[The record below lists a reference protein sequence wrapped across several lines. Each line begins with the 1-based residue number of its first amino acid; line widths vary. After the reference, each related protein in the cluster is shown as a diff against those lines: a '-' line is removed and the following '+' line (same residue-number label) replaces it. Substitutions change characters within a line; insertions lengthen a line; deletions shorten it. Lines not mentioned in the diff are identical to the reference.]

1 MFKTILTG
9 NIGNDA
15 EVTSFDNGSKVVTF
29 SVAHS
34 KKWTDK
40 TGVKQENTT
49 WIRSNMWKQDNLSQY
64 LKKGVRVMVEGEIEA
79 RAYTNKEGQIV
90 TSLELN
96 VFAIEMQS
104 FAEKSQEVVNIKDV
118 GNVQGATVVSTPPQN
133 LSTPPQAVSTPPV
146 SPTTGNNTVSNT
158 KFTPANE
165 EESDLPF

>member
-40 TGVKQENTT
+40 AGVKQEKTT
-49 WIRSNMWKQDNLSQY
+49 WIRCNMWKQENLAQY

-79 RAYTNKEGQIV
+79 RAYTNKEGQTV
-90 TSLELN
+90 ASLELN

-104 FAEKSQEVVNIKDV
+104 FAEKTNE
-118 GNVQGATVVSTPPQN
+118 GATAVSTPPQN
-133 LSTPPQAVSTPPV
+133 LSAPPQSVSTPLA
-146 SPTTGNNTVSNT
+146 SN
-158 KFTPANE
+158 KPANE
-165 EESDLPF
+165 EEDDLPF

>member
-40 TGVKQENTT
+40 AGVKQEKTT
-49 WIRSNMWKQDNLSQY
+49 WIRCNMWKQENLAQY

-79 RAYTNKEGQIV
+79 RAYTNKEGQTV
-90 TSLELN
+90 ASLELN

-104 FAEKSQEVVNIKDV
+104 FAEKSNDVVNIKDV
-118 GNVQGATVVSTPPQN
+118 GNVHGTVNNTQNSTAV
-133 LSTPPQAVSTPPV
+133 STPPQAVSTPPA
-146 SPTTGNNTVSNT
+146 SN
-158 KFTPANE
+158 KPANE
-165 EESDLPF
+165 EDDDLPF

>member
-40 TGVKQENTT
+40 TGVKQEKTT
-49 WIRSNMWKQDNLSQY
+49 WIRCNMWKQENLAQY

-79 RAYTNKEGQIV
+79 RAYTNKEGQTV
-90 TSLELN
+90 ASLELN

-104 FAEKSQEVVNIKDV
+104 FAEKSQEVVNT
-118 GNVQGATVVSTPPQN
+118 QGAVSTPPQN
-133 LSTPPQAVSTPPV
+133 LSTPPV

>member
-40 TGVKQENTT
+40 AGVKQEKTT
-49 WIRSNMWKQDNLSQY
+49 WIRCNMWKQENLAQY

-79 RAYTNKEGQIV
+79 RAYTNKEGQTV
-90 TSLELN
+90 ASLELN

-104 FAEKSQEVVNIKDV
+104 FAEKSNE
-118 GNVQGATVVSTPPQN
+118 GANTQVAV
-133 LSTPPQAVSTPPV
+133 STPPQAVSTPLA
-146 SPTTGNNTVSNT
+146 SN
-158 KFTPANE
+158 KPANE

>member
-40 TGVKQENTT
+40 TGVKQEKTT
-49 WIRSNMWKQDNLSQY
+49 WIRCNMWKQENLAQY
-64 LKKGVRVMVEGEIEA
+64 LKKGVRVMVEGEIES
-79 RAYTNKEGQIV
+79 RAYTNKEGQTV

-104 FAEKSQEVVNIKDV
+104 FAEKSQEVVNTQ
-118 GNVQGATVVSTPPQN
+118 GGANTQGAVSTPPQN

-146 SPTTGNNTVSNT
+146 SN
-158 KFTPANE
+158 KPANE

>member
-40 TGVKQENTT
+40 AGVKQEKTT
-49 WIRSNMWKQDNLSQY
+49 WIRCNMWKQDNLAQY

-79 RAYTNKEGQIV
+79 RAYTNKEGQTV

-104 FAEKSQEVVNIKDV
+104 FAEKSNEGANT
-118 GNVQGATVVSTPPQN
+118 QGAVSTPHQNLSAPPQSVSTPP
-133 LSTPPQAVSTPPV
+133 A
-146 SPTTGNNTVSNT
+146 SN
-158 KFTPANE
+158 KPANE

>member
-40 TGVKQENTT
+40 AGVKQEKTT
-49 WIRSNMWKQDNLSQY
+49 WIRCNMWKQENLAQY

-79 RAYTNKEGQIV
+79 RAYTNKEGQTV

-96 VFAIEMQS
+96 IFAIEMQS
-104 FAEKSQEVVNIKDV
+104 FAEKSNDVVNTH
-118 GNVQGATVVSTPPQN
+118 GAV
-133 LSTPPQAVSTPPV
+133 STPPQAVSTPPQAV
-146 SPTTGNNTVSNT
+146 NTPPVSN
-158 KFTPANE
+158 KPANE
-165 EESDLPF
+165 EESDLLF

>member
-40 TGVKQENTT
+40 AGVKQEKTT
-49 WIRSNMWKQDNLSQY
+49 WIRCNMWKQENLAQY
-64 LKKGVRVMVEGEIEA
+64 LKKGTRVMVEGEIEA
-79 RAYTNKEGQIV
+79 RAYTNKEGQTV

-104 FAEKSQEVVNIKDV
+104 FAEKSND
-118 GNVQGATVVSTPPQN
+118 GANTQGAVNTQGAS
-133 LSTPPQAVSTPPV
+133 AV

-158 KFTPANE
+158 KFTPAHE

>member
-40 TGVKQENTT
+40 AGVKQEKTT
-49 WIRSNMWKQDNLSQY
+49 WIRCNMWKQENLAQY

-79 RAYTNKEGQIV
+79 RAYTNKEGQTV

-104 FAEKSQEVVNIKDV
+104 FAEKSNE
-118 GNVQGATVVSTPPQN
+118 GATAVNTPLQN
-133 LSTPPQAVSTPPV
+133 LSTPPQAVSTPLA
-146 SPTTGNNTVSNT
+146 SN
-158 KFTPANE
+158 KPANE

>member
-15 EVTSFDNGSKVVTF
+15 EVTSFDNGNKVVTF

-40 TGVKQENTT
+40 AGVKQEKTT
-49 WIRSNMWKQDNLSQY
+49 WIRCNMWKQENLAQY

-79 RAYTNKEGQIV
+79 RAYTNKEQQTV
-90 TSLELN
+90 ASLELN

-104 FAEKSQEVVNIKDV
+104 FAEKSQEVVNT
-118 GNVQGATVVSTPPQN
+118 QGAVNSAP
-133 LSTPPQAVSTPPV
+133 AVNTQGASAV

-165 EESDLPF
+165 EEDDLPF

>member
-40 TGVKQENTT
+40 NGVKQEKTT
-49 WIRSNMWKQDNLSQY
+49 WIRCNMWKQENLAQY
-64 LKKGVRVMVEGEIEA
+64 LKKGTRVMVEGEIEA
-79 RAYTNKEGQIV
+79 RAYTNKEQQNV
-90 TSLELN
+90 ASLELT

-104 FAEKSQEVVNIKDV
+104 FAEKSNDAVNT
-118 GNVQGATVVSTPPQN
+118 QGAVNNTQGAVNNSTAVSTPPQN
-133 LSTPPQAVSTPPV
+133 LSTPPV

-165 EESDLPF
+165 EENDLPF

>member
-40 TGVKQENTT
+40 AGVKQEKTT
-49 WIRSNMWKQDNLSQY
+49 WIRCNMWKQENLAQY

-79 RAYTNKEGQIV
+79 RAYTNKEGQTV

-104 FAEKSQEVVNIKDV
+104 FAEKSNE
-118 GNVQGATVVSTPPQN
+118 GATAVSTPPQN
-133 LSTPPQAVSTPPV
+133 LNTPPQTVSTPLA
-146 SPTTGNNTVSNT
+146 SN
-158 KFTPANE
+158 KPANE

>member
-40 TGVKQENTT
+40 AGVKQEKTT
-49 WIRSNMWKQDNLSQY
+49 WIRCNMWKQENLAQY
-64 LKKGVRVMVEGEIEA
+64 LKKGVRVMVEGEIES
-79 RAYTNKEGQIV
+79 RAYTNKEGQTV

-104 FAEKSQEVVNIKDV
+104 FAEKSQEVANTQ
-118 GNVQGATVVSTPPQN
+118 GGANTQGAVSTPPQN

-146 SPTTGNNTVSNT
+146 SN
-158 KFTPANE
+158 KPANE

>member
-40 TGVKQENTT
+40 AGVKQEKTT
-49 WIRSNMWKQDNLSQY
+49 WIRCNMWKQENLAQY

-79 RAYTNKEGQIV
+79 RAYTNKEGQTV
-90 TSLELN
+90 ASLELN

-104 FAEKSQEVVNIKDV
+104 FAEKSNE
-118 GNVQGATVVSTPPQN
+118 GATAVSTPPQN

-146 SPTTGNNTVSNT
+146 SPTTVNNTVSNT